1 MGHLEQRHPIT
12 TPFLY
17 TYNENFSYLA
27 GLVINFG
34 SSKQHR
40 EECDKDAV
48 GTDATGE
55 EVRGEEEVFECDG
68 EKNELDEDAVPF
80 AVIFFS
86 GSLILSPTV
95 LVCFC

>member
-1 MGHLEQRHPIT
+1 M
-12 TPFLY
+12 
-17 TYNENFSYLA
+17 
-27 GLVINFG
+27 INFG
-34 SSKQHR
+34 SSEQHR

-80 AVIFFS
+80 AVIFFQ
-86 GSLILSPTV
+86 GHL
-95 LVCFC
+95 FCHLRYSFAFVEKRMFFASSSSFL